1 MPQITPDSLEATG
14 SSSVKCSNT
23 SAMANSLPNSSE
35 DLRRSVVD
43 LLWRQWSALGVAGH
57 VAPGGSAAVDPE
69 ALLLVST
76 VFARHDARL
85 FDEIADWLQQNGDW
99 INLLRMARLQRELGL
114 GDVTVLGALAE
125 HLTQRSAHSK
135 WKGFAKRP
143 SQVDQPML
151 LFPHLPSPNRTDD
164 IFRRWGWLRT
174 PVEPRGLSKPPRTN
188 QPGAFLLQLRA
199 LFGMQSR
206 AEVLAWLLAHES
218 GHPAQIARETGYFR
232 GSVQNVLNELEIS
245 GHVYATRDG
254 REKRFIAPR
263 EHWRFLLTWSPDGPV
278 EFPHWVPWA
287 VLFTLIRRFHDL
299 IASPAFAGY
308 SADLQSIELNRA
320 LTPLINRLSAEGY
333 RPQDFAEPVAGRS
346 VAQLWAQFRTLIAE
360 PS

>member
-1 MPQITPDSLEATG
+1 
-14 SSSVKCSNT
+14 
-23 SAMANSLPNSSE
+23 MANSLPSSSE

-43 LLWRQWSALGVAGH
+43 LLWRQWSALGVAGQ

-135 WKGFAKRP
+135 WKGFAKKP
-143 SQVDQPML
+143 PQVDQPVP

-174 PVEPRGLSKPPRTN
+174 PVEPCGLSKPPRTN

-218 GHPAQIARETGYFR
+218 GHPAQIARETGYSR

-245 GHVYATRDG
+245 GHVFATRDG
-254 REKRFIAPR
+254 REKRFIAPAC
-263 EHWRFLLTWSPDGPV
+263 TG
-278 EFPHWVPWA
+278 
-287 VLFTLIRRFHDL
+287 
-299 IASPAFAGY
+299 ASF
-308 SADLQSIELNRA
+308 
-320 LTPLINRLSAEGY
+320 
-333 RPQDFAEPVAGRS
+333 
-346 VAQLWAQFRTLIAE
+346 
-360 PS
+360 

>member
-1 MPQITPDSLEATG
+1 
-14 SSSVKCSNT
+14 
-23 SAMANSLPNSSE
+23 MANSLPSSSE

-57 VAPGGSAAVDPE
+57 VAPGGNAAVDPE

-135 WKGFAKRP
+135 WKGFAKNP
-143 SQVDQPML
+143 PQVDPPAP
-151 LFPHLPSPNRTDD
+151 LFPHLPSPNRTDN

-174 PVEPRGLSKPPRTN
+174 PLESRGLSKPPRTN

-206 AEVLAWLLAHES
+206 AA
-218 GHPAQIARETGYFR
+218 
-232 GSVQNVLNELEIS
+232 GS
-245 GHVYATRDG
+245 RDG
-254 REKRFIAPR
+254 RRRAAAQ
-263 EHWRFLLTWSPDGPV
+263 PV
-278 EFPHWVPWA
+278 ERSGGPTASVPA
-287 VLFTLIRRFHDL
+287 VDLGSGCPITLD
-299 IASPAFAGY
+299 APACLGRV
-308 SADLQSIELNRA
+308 SGHRESRA
-320 LTPLINRLSAEGY
+320 TRT
-333 RPQDFAEPVAGRS
+333 RPQ
-346 VAQLWAQFRTLIAE
+346 
-360 PS
+360 